1 MNNNFDLV
9 VIYRRMEKKDVINY
23 IPVYCEVGTYN
34 QESEVFT
41 TTKGKKYHH
50 MIEGEEYA
58 FLGRLPLSRYTDLYP
73 KSSLFTIKTRAFI
86 NNAKHRYILSESKDN
101 VPIVLQVEKN
111 NECNIF
117 LDSDLI
123 NFYNKYYPELEIDN
137 IIGNNEM
144 NISDVYKELTSKII
158 GQDEQI
164 KQILSTIWKQYN
176 NEDKTFNYNMLI
188 NGPEGVGK
196 TTIFKLLEELLG
208 IPCVIINAKRLNN
221 ISYIE
226 NTLLKLMEKTDYNL
240 ELAEKGILVIDKL
253 EEISTNSRERHS
265 TLSKEYQEIIIS
277 LIDEGLF
284 TINNIDNKRYRFNM
298 DKLLIVGLGNFNNDK
313 HLRNTTVGFST
324 DSKESTLDSY
334 GIIPKL
340 ANKFPILIEMNNLT
354 LEDYI
359 NIIKNSTL
367 SSLNTNREFLGKKNI
382 NLEISEEVINMIAR
396 IAYDRKLGAK
406 SINEILE
413 SSLALAE
420 FEIACNPSLYESLII
435 DKSTIKDYKKY
446 TLVKR
451 KNN

>member
-9 VIYRRMEKKDVINY
+9 VIYRRIEKKDVINY

-73 KSSLFTIKTRAFI
+73 KSSLFTIKTKAFI
-86 NNAKHRYILSESKDN
+86 NNAKHRYILSESEDN

-123 NFYNKYYPELEIDN
+123 NFYNKYYPELKINN

-208 IPCVIINAKRLNN
+208 IPCVIINAKRLG
-221 ISYIE
+221 SEGYIE
-226 NTLLKLMEKTDYNL
+226 NILLNLLEKTKFDV
-240 ELAEKGILVIDKL
+240 ERAKTGILVIDK
-253 EEISTNSRERHS
+253 
-265 TLSKEYQEIIIS
+265 
-277 LIDEGLF
+277 
-284 TINNIDNKRYRFNM
+284 
-298 DKLLIVGLGNFNNDK
+298 
-313 HLRNTTVGFST
+313 
-324 DSKESTLDSY
+324 
-334 GIIPKL
+334 
-340 ANKFPILIEMNNLT
+340 
-354 LEDYI
+354 
-359 NIIKNSTL
+359 
-367 SSLNTNREFLGKKNI
+367 
-382 NLEISEEVINMIAR
+382 
-396 IAYDRKLGAK
+396 
-406 SINEILE
+406 
-413 SSLALAE
+413 
-420 FEIACNPSLYESLII
+420 
-435 DKSTIKDYKKY
+435 
-446 TLVKR
+446 
-451 KNN
+451 